1 VLFHDGV
8 VEDVTARRRA
18 EDELRRTQEKLLL
31 AQRLEAVGRLA
42 SGVAH
47 DFNNLLTSIN
57 GYAELAR
64 RDMVRASPAFAY
76 VEEIRESA
84 DRASSLTRQLLAFSR
99 DQVLRPKV
107 IDVNEVVREMY
118 RLLRRIIGEDV
129 ELSLSLESDLGPV
142 SADVGQIE
150 QVVVNLAANARDAMP
165 HGGKLT
171 IKTANVELDA
181 DAARTHPGLSP
192 GPHVLITFADTGVGM
207 DDATLRHVFEPF
219 FTTKPRGRGT
229 GLGLATALGI
239 VEQSHGRIEVS
250 SRLGRGTTFR
260 IYLPRAAGPLERT
273 RLDDASSAPP
283 PVGHETVLVVED
295 DDRLRFIVRRILEDA
310 GYGVVVAR
318 GSADAPAMLREM
330 TAAPDLI
337 VSDVVMRD
345 GSGPQVVAELA
356 AAGTSAR
363 VLYMSGYEDATLV
376 RRGLI
381 QAGTPY
387 LAKPFTADTLLRAV
401 RDVLDGPRVT

>member
-1 VLFHDGV
+1 
-8 VEDVTARRRA
+8 
-18 EDELRRTQEKLLL
+18 
-31 AQRLEAVGRLA
+31 
-42 SGVAH
+42 
-47 DFNNLLTSIN
+47 
-57 GYAELAR
+57 
-64 RDMVRASPAFAY
+64 M
-76 VEEIRESA
+76 
-84 DRASSLTRQLLAFSR
+84 
-99 DQVLRPKV
+99 
-107 IDVNEVVREMY
+107 DVNEVVREMY

-129 ELSLSLESDLGPV
+129 ELSMSLEPELGHV

-171 IKTANVELDA
+171 IKTANVDLDA
-181 DAARTHPGLSP
+181 AAVRMLPGLSA
-192 GPHVLITFADTGVGM
+192 GPHVLITIADTGVGM

-229 GLGLATALGI
+229 GLGLATAFGI
-239 VEQSHGRIEVS
+239 IEQSRGRIEVS

-260 IYLPRAAGPLERT
+260 IYLPRAAGPTEKA
-273 RLDDASSAPP
+273 DPEGSSTSPP

-318 GSADAPAMLREM
+318 GSGDVPQMLREM
-330 TAAPDLI
+330 SSGPDLI
-337 VSDVVMRD
+337 VSDVVMRN

-356 AAGTSAR
+356 AAGATAR

-387 LAKPFTADTLLRAV
+387 LAKPFTADALLRAV
-401 RDVLDGPRVT
+401 RDVLDGPRVK